1 MAAPIVS
8 STVESNSENDGER
21 QLENHQNDYSKV
33 PDPLNFQAIVVS
45 ARYGS
50 KDRRTVVMLI
60 PSRERLDLIRG
71 SKSCTVELMVSYT
84 IRE

>member
-8 STVESNSENDGER
+8 SIVESNSENDGER
-21 QLENHQNDYSKV
+21 QLENHQNNYSKV
-33 PDPLNFQAIVVS
+33 PNPLIFQAIVVS

-60 PSRERLDLIRG
+60 PSLERLDLIRG
-71 SKSCTVELMVSYT
+71 SKSYAVELIVSYT
-84 IRE
+84 IRK